1 MPSINALGV
10 IALVQV
16 YLVLHVAKTF
26 MDTIA
31 QDYICFLKRFQL
43 LSLVMAQI
51 ISIGNVYSALIR
63 KTMRML

>member
-16 YLVLHVAKTF
+16 YLVLSVAKTF

-31 QDYICFLKRFQL
+31 QDYICYPKIFQL
-43 LSLVMAQI
+43 LSLVMALI
-51 ISIGNVYSALIR
+51 ISIGTVYSALIK
-63 KTMRML
+63 KTMSKL